1 MSWTCP
7 NEIKDGFCGL
17 RKKKCEP
24 SSDGCVLSNEFKFIE
39 LDEHKPESDKT
50 KGKRNKK
57 RGR

>member
-7 NEIKDGFCGL
+7 NQTKDDYCEL

-24 SSDGCVLSNEFKFIE
+24 SSAECLLSSKFKFIE
-39 LDEHKPESDKT
+39 LDEDKPKLDRT